1 MAFPV
6 VPVLLSTVAAAAAAL
21 IGYRY
26 VSGGGDVAPFLSF
39 GDPVSQFAAANQID
53 PRLVQAVLA
62 VESGDT
68 ALVSG
73 KPVIRVEVHR
83 LEREARKQGK
93 TNELRKKLTRIPV
106 SAKDEAPWKNHL
118 MDGAPLHG
126 QRGETLAQGQ
136 RRENEALAYARDL
149 LGDEAALRST
159 SIGLG
164 QVMGFNAQAAGFP
177 SALAMYEDAK
187 RGRDAQRLQFLQF
200 LANDRDGATLAALK
214 AGNLPLFGQ
223 YYNGAKV
230 GSKQNKNYVGK
241 LKAAMV

>member
-6 VPVLLSTVAAAAAAL
+6 VPVLLSTVAAATAAL

-26 VSGGGDVAPFLSF
+26 VSGGGEVAPFLSF
-39 GDPVSQFAAANQID
+39 GDPVSQFAAQNQID
-53 PRLVQAVLA
+53 PRIVQAVLS

-83 LEREARKQGK
+83 LEREAAKSGQLDQLRTKFGRNSEPGK
-93 TNELRKKLTRIPV
+93 
-106 SAKDEAPWKNHL
+106 PWTGHL
-118 MDGAPLHG
+118 MNGQPLHG
-126 QRGETLAQGQ
+126 QRGETLAQSQ
-136 RRENEALAYARDL
+136 RREHEALRFAREL
-149 LGDEAALRST
+149 LGDEPALRST

-164 QVMGFNAQAAGFP
+164 QVMGFNAEAAGFP

-200 LANDRDGATLAALK
+200 LANDRNGQTLAALK
-214 AGNLPLFGQ
+214 DGNLALFGQ
-223 YYNGAKV
+223 FYNGAKV
-230 GSKQNKNYVGK
+230 GTAQNRNYVGK
-241 LKAAMV
+241 LKAAMT